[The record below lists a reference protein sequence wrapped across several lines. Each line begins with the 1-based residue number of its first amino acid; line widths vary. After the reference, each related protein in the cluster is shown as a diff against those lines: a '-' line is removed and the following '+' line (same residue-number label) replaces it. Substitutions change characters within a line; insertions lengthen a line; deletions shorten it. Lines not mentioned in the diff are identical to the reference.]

1 MYIYALLVFYCCFT
15 SLDICNCCNPVL
27 LTHIRLAPLHEPS
40 HVCLL
45 IHVGAAQARTLGRQ
59 ERPVRGALVLA
70 AVQVREMHAARA
82 SYDAR
87 LPNLVSVR
95 MTEEDARREYM

>member
-1 MYIYALLVFYCCFT
+1 MLQQRAAGET
-15 SLDICNCCNPVL
+15 
-27 LTHIRLAPLHEPS
+27 PLHEPP

-45 IHVGAAQARTLGRQ
+45 ILLAPPQARTRIRQ
-59 ERPVRGALVLA
+59 ERPFRTLVFFA
-70 AVQVREMHAARA
+70 EQVREMDAARA